1 MEFISRN
8 DAVQAIKNL
17 IAEADI
23 TLDGRDPDPADAYDL
38 DAIADEVL
46 TTSGAGCQYRYVL
59 EDEGDGLW
67 AAMARHA
74 R

>member
-17 IAEADI
+17 ITEADI
-23 TLDGRDPDPADAYDL
+23 TLDGRDPADAYDL

-46 TTSGAGCQYRYVL
+46 TTSGAGCQYRDVL

-74 R
+74 H

>member
-23 TLDGRDPDPADAYDL
+23 PLDGRDPADAYDL

-74 R
+74 H

>member
-23 TLDGRDPDPADAYDL
+23 TLDGRNPADAYDL

-74 R
+74 H

>member
-8 DAVQAIKNL
+8 DAVKAL
-17 IAEADI
+17 ESMIAEADI
-23 TLDGRDPDPADAYDL
+23 TLDGRDPADAYDL

-59 EDEGDGLW
+59 EDEGGGLW

-74 R
+74 H

>member
-23 TLDGRDPDPADAYDL
+23 TLDGRDPADAYDL
-38 DAIADEVL
+38 DASADEVL
-46 TTSGAGCQYRYVL
+46 TTAGAGCQYRYVL

-74 R
+74 H

>member
-23 TLDGRDPDPADAYDL
+23 TLDGRDAADAYDL

-74 R
+74 H

>member
-23 TLDGRDPDPADAYDL
+23 TLDVRDPADAYDL

-74 R
+74 H